1 MDITD
6 TIRRMAKAFKQ
17 KFQEDIEKDSGAYW
31 QLSRQ
36 DSRIQDQ
43 SHWCG
48 VRRWDRDRWLEHGN
62 FHYDL
67 IVKYITSFAG
77 SASVETFH
85 RQAALEWGC
94 GGGANVR
101 LLCEN
106 FRRVYGIE
114 VSEASLDECGRQM
127 SVFGFDNFRP
137 VFFPS
142 ETPESILDMVE
153 PETIDV
159 ILSVAVFQHF
169 PSKEYTQR
177 VLAIMETL
185 MKKEAVALIQVRYF
199 DGSEKLRQKDSDYS
213 KNVVYMT
220 SFTSGE
226 FSEQLSNAGL
236 NVLVSERDIDNVD
249 DCHEYFFIQK

>member
-1 MDITD
+1 MSIMS
-6 TIRRMAKAFKQ
+6 TIRHMVTVFKQ
-17 KFQEDIEKDSGAYW
+17 RLQGDIEKDSGMYW

-48 VRRWDRDRWLEHGN
+48 VRRWDRDRWLEHGT

-67 IVKYITSFAG
+67 IMKYMRSFAG
-77 SASVETFH
+77 PASVETFH
-85 RQAALEWGC
+85 RQTALEWGC

-106 FRRVYGIE
+106 FRQVYGVE
-114 VSEASLDECGRQM
+114 VSEASLDECQRQM
-127 SVFGFDNFRP
+127 GAFGFGNFRP

-142 ETPESILDMVE
+142 EKPESVLDMVG

-159 ILSVAVFQHF
+159 ILSTAVFQHF

-177 VLAIMETL
+177 VLAIMESL
-185 MKKEAVALIQVRYF
+185 LKKEAYALIQVRYF

-220 SFTSGE
+220 SFTPGE
-226 FSEQLSNAGL
+226 FSEQVRNAGL
-236 NVLVSERDIDNVD
+236 TVLVSERDIDNVN
-249 DCHEYFFIQK
+249 DCHEYFFIRK

>member
-1 MDITD
+1 MDITG

-17 KFQEDIEKDSGAYW
+17 KFQGDLEKDSGMYW

-48 VRRWDRDRWLEHGN
+48 VRRWGRDRWLEHGK

-67 IVKYITSFAG
+67 IVKYMDSFAG
-77 SASVETFH
+77 PASVKMFH

-106 FRRVYGIE
+106 YRQVYGIE
-114 VSEASLDECGRQM
+114 VSEASLEECGRQM
-127 SVFGFDNFRP
+127 SALGFGNFNP
-137 VFFPS
+137 VFFLS
-142 ETPESILDMVE
+142 ENPESVLDMVG
-153 PETIDV
+153 PETVDL
-159 ILSVAVFQHF
+159 ILSIAVFQHF

-177 VLAIMETL
+177 VLTIMETL

-220 SFTSGE
+220 SFTTGE
-226 FSEQLSNAGL
+226 FSEQVSKAGL
-236 NVLVSERDIDNVD
+236 TVLVSERDIDNDD